1 MDVSAQQY
9 TRPRGRGSFS
19 SSQVRSTGT
28 KGSPRSSG
36 GFTLVELL
44 VVIAIIGVLVGLLLP
59 AVQAARAAARRAQ
72 CISQIKQIALAAL
85 NYESAHGHFPSGQ
98 YTDGNVS
105 IDTTTG
111 DFTGFGGRCSDRIGT
126 PWAIAILPYI
136 EQSSLYDQFDFDQP
150 IPFLY
155 SGCGTVSGNPSAD
168 QVNVP
173 LMKTPL
179 GIWQC
184 PSDFIA
190 APGTLY
196 SSYNACT
203 GGGDFTLAN
212 HDPVFAYSAK
222 SFTGNPNYLI
232 FTNGIFGYDSETK
245 FGQIEDGASN
255 TILVGENRLHFQSG
269 SHGSGDTEQF
279 TGWSSSWDTTS
290 GFAISHTGS
299 AASRPINF
307 TQVTGNEPIRG
318 SASVPWYSP
327 GERATQFSSHHPGGA
342 HLSYGDGSARFAS
355 EDIDDLAYWSLGRMA
370 DGVVGGEQ

>member
-1 MDVSAQQY
+1 MDVSTPPYVYFNSTKPSTKSPDRTAGAK
-9 TRPRGRGSFS
+9 RVPRAH
-19 SSQVRSTGT
+19 
-28 KGSPRSSG
+28 G

-72 CISQIKQIALAAL
+72 CISQIKQIGLAAL
-85 NYESAHGHFPSGQ
+85 NYESARGHFPSGQ
-98 YTDGNVS
+98 DTDGNVD
-105 IDTTTG
+105 IDISSG
-111 DFTGFGGRCSDRIGT
+111 SFTGFNGRCSNRIGT

-155 SGCGTVSGNPSAD
+155 NGCGEVSGNPAAN

-179 GIWQC
+179 GVFQC
-184 PSDFIA
+184 PSDFLA

-232 FTNGIFGYDSETK
+232 FTNGIFGYDTETK

-255 TILVGENRLHFQSG
+255 TILVGENRLHFQMG
-269 SHGSGDTEQF
+269 SHGGGDAEQY

-290 GFAISHTGS
+290 GFAIAHTGS

-318 SASVPWYSP
+318 SATVPWYSP

-342 HLSYGDGSARFAS
+342 HLCYGDGSARFVS